1 MFYLPQTLPTSPQL
15 ISIHDHIYRTST
27 SHRPKVDPDPTLDF
41 FIFPPPH
48 LYCFPPP
55 PPPRFFIVFLFHH
68 HRHRIPT
75 VFPPPTQPPRHHKP
89 EARFYCAPA
98 GGLISTT
105 TNADRFQITDRRYF
119 RYFKGEALRILRTNS
134 SKTAFSEENISN
146 FKKRLTDRDYPQTMI
161 ENPPSDIKFTERESA
176 LVKHN
181 NKEEKEILP

>member
-1 MFYLPQTLPTSPQL
+1 MFYLPQALPTSPQL

-27 SHRPKVDPDPTLDF
+27 SRRPNVDPDPTLDIF
-41 FIFPPPH
+41 FSTTTF
-48 LYCFPPP
+48 LLFSSTATTT
-55 PPPRFFIVFLFHH
+55 FFIVFLFHH
-68 HRHRIPT
+68 HLHHIST
-75 VFPPPTQPPRHHKP
+75 VFPPPTQPPPHHKP

-134 SKTAFSEENISN
+134 SKTAFEEYISN
-146 FKKRLTDRDYPQTMI
+146 FKKRLTDRGYPQTII
-161 ENPPSDIKFTERESA
+161 ENLPSDIKFTERESA